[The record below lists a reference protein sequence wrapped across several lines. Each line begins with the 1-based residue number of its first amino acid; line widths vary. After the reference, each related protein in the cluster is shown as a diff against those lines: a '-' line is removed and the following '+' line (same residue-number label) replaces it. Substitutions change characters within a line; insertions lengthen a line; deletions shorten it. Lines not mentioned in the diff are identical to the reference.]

1 MRRKNFIVL
10 ALIVIFLFA
19 LIIPLLLPYDFPIVF
34 EDEQF
39 EMVNINS
46 SEQFTFNPLEN
57 IDFTSG
63 NNVAYLLFERVDL
76 NELPKEMDR
85 NKLLVC
91 KDNEILQNLKRD
103 FIFRK
108 SDGDMSTC
116 ESEIL
121 IYKEDK
127 LVLRSSIIVT
137 YSVVGLQNRKFGWS
151 DAQNKEAVISSL
163 ARFKPINKLFVKL

>member
-1 MRRKNFIVL
+1 
-10 ALIVIFLFA
+10 
-19 LIIPLLLPYDFPIVF
+19 
-34 EDEQF
+34 
-39 EMVNINS
+39 
-46 SEQFTFNPLEN
+46 
-57 IDFTSG
+57 
-63 NNVAYLLFERVDL
+63 
-76 NELPKEMDR
+76 
-85 NKLLVC
+85 
-91 KDNEILQNLKRD
+91 
-103 FIFRK
+103 
-108 SDGDMSTC
+108 MSTC